1 MASQHPFLPIPK
13 ILHLDLYLKFH
24 YLTFSSINF
33 GYSNYLADSSDLI
46 LFQFDFMNGKQWSDL
61 IIRMVLSFYGLLEWE
76 GQVDLRNPGWISRL
90 KKTSRKSLKEPI
102 FQHFCW
108 RPSQNQNKI
117 HFTFRLFNMFKNS
130 RWHSELLLKKKV
142 PLFRT
147 IKKFEYNF
155 MRILESR
162 FLRVLAKFIP
172 RKVAF
177 LIYNFYNTS
186 DSCSDSLMTIHIIKR
201 DSDHKNQLETSKEK
215 NLIMHNKKKEIVLSR
230 FQTFL
235 NIRMKIIRKR

>member
-102 FQHFCW
+102 F
-108 RPSQNQNKI
+108 
-117 HFTFRLFNMFKNS
+117 
-130 RWHSELLLKKKV
+130 
-142 PLFRT
+142 
-147 IKKFEYNF
+147 
-155 MRILESR
+155 
-162 FLRVLAKFIP
+162 
-172 RKVAF
+172 
-177 LIYNFYNTS
+177 
-186 DSCSDSLMTIHIIKR
+186 
-201 DSDHKNQLETSKEK
+201 
-215 NLIMHNKKKEIVLSR
+215 
-230 FQTFL
+230 
-235 NIRMKIIRKR
+235 